1 MKYNY
6 FRLSPR
12 QEFNDIIADYSAR
25 NGYFDNFKPVI
36 TQADIIQKK
45 TCSNNDCVSL
55 QLVDLL
61 KDFADN

>member
-36 TQADIIQKK
+36 TQADIIQKNHVLI
-45 TCSNNDCVSL
+45 TIVYLYSS
-55 QLVDLL
+55 
-61 KDFADN
+61 